1 MEEAAGLMGANCG
14 RAYPEH
20 IPVLCE
26 DVVRF
31 LTTGHGGTLVDGTVG
46 LGGHAEALLLADP
59 EVRVI
64 GIDRDPNAL
73 DRARVRLTCFGDRAR
88 LVHGSF
94 ADLGEHLA
102 RLGVAAVDGLLL
114 DLGVSSMQ
122 LDDAERGFSLRAD
135 GPLDMRMDPT
145 CGPTAAEW
153 LANVDARELERVL
166 STYGEERYARRIA
179 RAIEATRA
187 RGPIL
192 TTRQLV
198 DVVHRAVPGVYF
210 AERIDP
216 ATRTFQAVRI
226 AVNGELAALA
236 RGLEQGFAALA
247 GGGML
252 VVISFH
258 SLEDRMV
265 KTFLRERAA
274 ACTCPPDL
282 PECRCGKKVEAEILT
297 RKPIIAAPSEVA
309 ANPRARSAKLRAARR
324 VI

>member
-1 MEEAAGLMGANCG
+1 MEEAAGLMGADRG

-20 IPVLCE
+20 IPVLRE

-59 EVRVI
+59 AVRVI
-64 GIDRDPNAL
+64 GVDRDPHAL
-73 DRARVRLTCFGDRAR
+73 DHARVRLARFGDRAR

-179 RAIEATRA
+179 RAIEATRE
-187 RGPIL
+187 RGPLL

-198 DVVHRAVPGVYF
+198 DVIHRAVPGVYF

-247 GGGML
+247 AGGML

-282 PECRCGKKVEAEILT
+282 PECRCGKVIEAEILT
-297 RKPIIAAPSEVA
+297 RKPIVAAPSEVA

-324 VI
+324 VM

>member
-1 MEEAAGLMGANCG
+1 MEEAAGLMGTHRD

-20 IPVLCE
+20 VPVLCE

-31 LTTGHGGTLVDGTVG
+31 LATGRGGTLVDGTVG

-64 GIDRDPNAL
+64 GIDRDPHAL
-73 DRARVRLTCFGDRAR
+73 NRARARLARFADRVR

-94 ADLGEHLA
+94 ADLAEHLA
-102 RLGVAAVDGLLL
+102 HLGVAAVEGVLL

-145 CGPTAAEW
+145 CGDTAAEW
-153 LANVDARELERVL
+153 LASVDARELERVL

-179 RAIEATRA
+179 RAIEIARE

-198 DVVHRAVPGVYF
+198 DVIHRAVPGVYF

-226 AVNGELAALA
+226 AVNGELAAL
-236 RGLEQGFAALA
+236 EQGLGQGFDALSV
-247 GGGML
+247 GGVL

-282 PECRCGKKVEAEILT
+282 PECRCGKEIEAEILT
-297 RKPIIAAPSEVA
+297 RKPIVAAPSEVA

-324 VI
+324 VM

>member
-1 MEEAAGLMGANCG
+1 MEEAARLMDTARG
-14 RAYPEH
+14 RANPEH
-20 IPVLCE
+20 IPVLRD

-31 LTTGHGGTLVDGTVG
+31 LTTGRGGTLVDGTVG

-59 EVRVI
+59 EVRVV
-64 GIDRDPNAL
+64 GIDRDPHAL
-73 DRARVRLTCFGDRAR
+73 DRARLRLARFADRVRF
-88 LVHGSF
+88 VHGSF
-94 ADLGEHLA
+94 ADLREHLA
-102 RLGVAAVDGLLL
+102 HLGVTAVDGVLL

-135 GPLDMRMDPT
+135 GPLDMRMDPS

-153 LANVDARELERVL
+153 LASVDARELERVL

-179 RAIEATRA
+179 RAIDAA
-187 RGPIL
+187 RERDPLL

-226 AVNGELAALA
+226 AVNGELAALE
-236 RGLEQGFAALA
+236 RGLEQGFDALA
-247 GGGML
+247 AGGVL
-252 VVISFH
+252 AVISFH

-282 PECRCGKKVEAEILT
+282 PECRCGKKIEAEILT